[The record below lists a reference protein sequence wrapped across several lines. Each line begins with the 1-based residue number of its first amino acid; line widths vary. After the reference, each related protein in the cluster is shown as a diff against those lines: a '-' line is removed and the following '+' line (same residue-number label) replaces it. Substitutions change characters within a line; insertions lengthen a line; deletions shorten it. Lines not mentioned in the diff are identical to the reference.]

1 MCTRNWASRQE
12 LGGTDLEK
20 NESSPRLGARDGMEQ
35 EPYEFRICAAKPK
48 PKGKATHGAFRKY
61 AFLASQKMSFER
73 GRLLRI
79 ARGPFS
85 AAGLRQPLQRQE
97 MTWAIKKT
105 WAARRKAATSTT
117 RNRSRFS
124 ATSNPCPCFPPSTP
138 PPPVTWPCT
147 TSFVK
152 LST

>member
-20 NESSPRLGARDGMEQ
+20 DESWPRLAARDGMEQ

-61 AFLASQKMSFER
+61 AFLASHKTSFER
-73 GRLLRI
+73 GRLLRM
-79 ARGPFS
+79 ARGPSS
-85 AAGLRQPLQRQE
+85 AAGLRQPMQRQE
-97 MTWAIKKT
+97 KTWAIRKT

-124 ATSNPCPCFPPSTP
+124 ADSKRCACVPRCTSARPARWACTPS
-138 PPPVTWPCT
+138 VGKRC
-147 TSFVK
+147 
-152 LST
+152 